1 MSTPEF
7 LLKGRTKNYPI
18 LITHQSIM
26 AMEQECDVKITQ
38 LFTHVGEASEIHL
51 LKRKKDRDRKMTELA
66 QTIGITEIMSL
77 LFAGLEGHRRKFKTQ
92 VEPVTIDDVDRVLT
106 DCGGIPG
113 VKGPLA
119 DCFAAYFPTA
129 MGLNLEDGSGDGKKK
144 TGRQKKKTSKSSQSS
159 LKS

>member
-7 LLKGRTKNYPI
+7 ILKGKTKNYPI

-26 AMEQECDVKITQ
+26 AMEQECGVKITQ

-66 QTIGITEIMSL
+66 QTIGLTEIMSL
-77 LFAGLEGHRRKFKTQ
+77 LFAGLEGYRRKFKTQ
-92 VEPVTIDDVDRVLT
+92 IEPVSIDDVDRILT

-129 MGLNLEDGSGDGKKK
+129 MGLNLEDGSGGKKK
-144 TGRQKKKTSKSSQSS
+144 TGRQKRSKSSQSS

>member
-7 LLKGRTKNYPI
+7 VLKGKTKNYPI

-26 AMEQECDVKITQ
+26 AMEQECGVKITQ
-38 LFTHVGEASEIHL
+38 LFTHVGEASEVSLI
-51 LKRKKDRDRKMTELA
+51 KRKQDREKRMTELA
-66 QTIGITEIMSL
+66 QTIGLTEIMSL
-77 LFAGLEGHRRKFKTQ
+77 LYAGLEGYRRKFKTQ
-92 VEPVTIDDVDRVLT
+92 IDPVTLDDVDRILT

-113 VKGPLA
+113 VKEPLA

-129 MGLNLEDGSGDGKKK
+129 MGVDLEDGSGDGKKK
-144 TGRQKKKTSKSSQSS
+144 TGRQKKSKSSQSS

>member
-7 LLKGRTKNYPI
+7 ILKGKTKNYPI

-26 AMEQECDVKITQ
+26 AMEQECGVKITQ
-38 LFTHVGEASEIHL
+38 LFSHVGEATEIHL
-51 LKRKKDRDRKMTELA
+51 LKRKKDRDRKLTELA

-77 LFAGLEGHRRKFKTQ
+77 LFAGLEGFRRKFKTQ
-92 VEPVTIDDVDRVLT
+92 IEPVTIDDVDRILT

-113 VKGPLA
+113 VKEPLA
-119 DCFAAYFPTA
+119 NCFAAYFPTA
-129 MGLNLEDGSGDGKKK
+129 MGLTLEDGSGEGKKK
-144 TGRQKKKTSKSSQSS
+144 TGRQKKSKSSQSS